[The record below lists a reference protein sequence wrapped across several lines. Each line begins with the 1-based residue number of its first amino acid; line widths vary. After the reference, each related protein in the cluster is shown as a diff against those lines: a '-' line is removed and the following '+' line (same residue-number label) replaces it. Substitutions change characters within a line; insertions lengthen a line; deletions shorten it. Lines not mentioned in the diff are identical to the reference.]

1 MAVLSIPAAKRKLAD
16 PSCQKNSRCPLCC
29 CPGEGREKKKNK
41 QKMRFLFLRDN
52 SQVANVGSSPTPLHF
67 LHDGLFSAKIMA
79 CKLCSIHA
87 RGRKGRVMQRHARLK
102 PPSCMRHLTSPA
114 FRPPVNFQNNLHIL
128 TAHVLLFWERANLE
142 ITISPVSETH
152 FSSNLPPKN
161 NQ

>member
-1 MAVLSIPAAKRKLAD
+1 MSSLLLSGR
-16 PSCQKNSRCPLCC
+16 R
-29 CPGEGREKKKNK
+29 EGKKKNK

-67 LHDGLFSAKIMA
+67 LRHGLFSAKIMA